1 MRLPARLR
9 RTEVTEPEA
18 TEADATWFWDHYR
31 GAAGQVVEF
40 LGQDGLDLE
49 GKRVADVGCGDGLID
64 LGICHLGKPELLVGY
79 DLRPVDTAAL
89 TADAVAHGVATQLP
103 EALHFMVSEP
113 CAVPAEDDAFD
124 FVVSWSAFEHVHAQV
139 AMAAEIRRILRP
151 EGVLFLQLWPFF
163 HTQHGSHLQSWFP
176 QGFTHLQHLDGELRA
191 LMGDRDLQGPGSA
204 DEMFMEYQ
212 RLNRIRLDDLQ
223 RSLMSAGLRVAKA
236 ELLTHSAHIPS
247 DLAHLPLSELLVAG
261 VKLLAV
267 PVR

>member
-1 MRLPARLR
+1 M
-9 RTEVTEPEA
+9 EPDDGE
-18 TEADATWFWDHYR
+18 TDATWFWDHYR
-31 GAAGQVVEF
+31 GAAEQVVAF
-40 LGQDGLDLE
+40 LGSDGLTLQ

-64 LGICHLGKPELLVGY
+64 LGICHLGQPDLLVGY
-79 DLRPVDTAAL
+79 DLRAVDTEAL
-89 TADAVAHGVATQLP
+89 ISQAVAHGVATQLP
-103 EALHFMVSEP
+103 EALQFLVSEP
-113 CAVPAEDDAFD
+113 CVVPAESDAFD

-151 EGVLFLQLWPFF
+151 DGVLFLQLWPFF

-176 QGFTHLQHLDGELRA
+176 QGFTHLQHLDADLRA

-236 ELLTHSAHIPS
+236 ELLTHAAHIPP